1 MYAAFR
7 TAALLSEFNEH
18 EADPVY
24 KQNLLLEFRRCVS
37 DCECLLFSM
46 KTPELLPSAE
56 TMYRALVNRDPSFEG
71 IFYIGVRTTGIFC
84 RPTCSAKK
92 PARGNVDFFATSS
105 EALENGYRPCLR
117 CHPLDPN
124 ARPPKLIERLRA
136 EVERAPDGRLT
147 DKELATLSIDP
158 STARRQF
165 KRHYGMTFQAY
176 HRARRMGLAL
186 SQVRKGDRV
195 DQARNGSGFESES
208 GFRDA
213 FTKIFGESPTNART
227 HAPLLAERIDSPLG
241 PMIAVADD
249 QGLRLLEFIDRRAT
263 ERELSIL
270 RKRLHTNVVPGK
282 HRHLDTV
289 RSQLKDYF
297 TGKKL
302 EFDVPLAPVGS
313 SFQMRAWKILQSIP
327 VGETRSYSWMAK
339 RLGDENA
346 RRAVGRANGTNMIC
360 IIIPCHR
367 VIRADGTLCGYGGGL
382 WRKKWLLD
390 HERRHA
396 RSKGE

>member
-1 MYAAFR
+1 
-7 TAALLSEFNEH
+7 
-18 EADPVY
+18 
-24 KQNLLLEFRRCVS
+24 
-37 DCECLLFSM
+37 M
-46 KTPELLPSAE
+46 KTLELLPPAE

-92 PARGNVDFFATSS
+92 PARENVDFFATSS
-105 EALENGYRPCLR
+105 DALENGYRPCLR

-124 ARPPKLIERLRA
+124 ARPPKLIERLRT
-136 EVERAPDGRLT
+136 EVERAPGGRLT
-147 DKELATLSIDP
+147 DKELAALSIDP

-186 SQVRKGDRV
+186 SQVRQGDPV
-195 DQARNGSGFESES
+195 GEGMNGSGLGFES
-208 GFRDA
+208 GFREA
-213 FTKIFGESPTNART
+213 FTKIFGESPTNAKT
-227 HAPLLAERIDSPLG
+227 HAPLFAERIDSPLG

-249 QGLRLLEFIDRRAT
+249 HGLRLLEFIDRRAT

-270 RKRLHTNVVPGK
+270 RKRLRKNVVAAK
-282 HRHLDTV
+282 DRHLGTV
-289 RSQLKDYF
+289 GYQLSDDLF
-297 TGKKL
+297 GKKL
-302 EFDVPLAPVGS
+302 EFDVPLAPIGS
-313 SFQMRAWKILQSIP
+313 SFQLRAWKILQSIP

-360 IIIPCHR
+360 IIVPCHR

-390 HERRHA
+390 HERRYV
-396 RSKGE
+396 RG